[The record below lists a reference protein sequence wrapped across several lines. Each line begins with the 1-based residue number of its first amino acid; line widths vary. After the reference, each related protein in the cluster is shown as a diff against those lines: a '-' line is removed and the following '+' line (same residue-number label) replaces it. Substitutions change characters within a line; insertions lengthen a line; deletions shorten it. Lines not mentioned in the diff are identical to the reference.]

1 MPLVEGGH
9 KILNKV
15 REKVIVEIQHYTHRS
30 KKKKN
35 EKILSSVTTL
45 TLTNVD
51 RQYLLKM

>member
-30 KKKKN
+30 KKKKKRKDFIVCN
-35 EKILSSVTTL
+35 DIDI
-45 TLTNVD
+45 N
-51 RQYLLKM
+51 